1 MEMLDKI
8 EIETP
13 SWLDGEAEVVYVSEV
28 KAVYLFHLLELAA
41 VKRLQVGEKRRLRLR
56 CLPRGAL
63 LLLQRHKLLAVLGFL
78 LFFQPACQQTFL

>member
-28 KAVYLFHLLELAA
+28 EAVYLFHLLELAA
-41 VKRLQVGEKRRLRLR
+41 VKRLQVG
-56 CLPRGAL
+56 
-63 LLLQRHKLLAVLGFL
+63 
-78 LFFQPACQQTFL
+78 QTSCRTTSHANGCI